1 MGQLEPTA
9 TGEVRAAEV
18 IASMCLAT
26 DLGMGFPFEH
36 GFHATLTTMRLCKIL
51 DVDEDTVA
59 RTYYACLL
67 MYAGCTVDGVERSQ
81 VFGGGMTEH
90 VTHRQF
96 GSALEGLTGVIRA
109 LPSPGASLPRRT
121 FQAITGLPRAAR
133 FRGGHFA
140 ALCEVAGMLAE
151 RLGVP
156 RSIYEMFPFLT
167 ERWDGAGVLKRA
179 SGDEIP
185 LPLRII
191 HVGRDATYQR
201 LIGDDDYVTNVI
213 ASRAGHAFDPEV
225 AAVFLD
231 NAADVL
237 GPRELSETMWED
249 VLASEPRPWLT
260 LEGPAIDQALGAIGA
275 FSDLVS
281 PHLTGHCSGVAQLA
295 AAAADLQGLGPAEVE
310 TIRRAALVHDVGRT
324 AVGTRVWNKP
334 GQLTA
339 DEREQVRLHPY
350 HTERVLARSPF
361 LSQLAP
367 IAMAHHERLDGSGY
381 HRGLESSSLSRA
393 ARLLAVAD
401 AFQSKTEPRPYRE
414 PLSPKEATEML
425 VGKAREGVFDPVMVM
440 AVAEAAGQARPA
452 IDRPAGLTERE
463 VEVVGLLARGLQTKQ
478 IARELDISAKT
489 VDRHIQNSYRKIGVS
504 SRAAATLFATENGLV
519 PR

>member
-1 MGQLEPTA
+1 
-9 TGEVRAAEV
+9 
-18 IASMCLAT
+18 MCLAT

-36 GFHATLTTMRLCKIL
+36 GLHATLTTMRLCEIL
-51 DVDEDTVA
+51 GVDEDIVS

-81 VFGGGMTEH
+81 VFGDSMTEH
-90 VTHRQF
+90 LTHRQF
-96 GSALEGLTGVIRA
+96 GSAVESLTGVIRA
-109 LPSPGASLPRRT
+109 LPSPESSLPRRT

-133 FRGGHFA
+133 FRGGHLA

-156 RSIYEMFPFLT
+156 QSVHEMFPFLT

-179 SGDEIP
+179 RGDEIP

-191 HVGRDATYQR
+191 QVGRDATYQR
-201 LIGDDDYVTNVI
+201 LIGDDDYVMDVI

-225 AAVFLD
+225 VAVFLD
-231 NAADVL
+231 NAAAIL
-237 GPRELSETMWED
+237 GPREPSETMWED
-249 VLASEPRPWLT
+249 MLASEPRPWLT
-260 LEGPAIDQALGAIGA
+260 LQGPAIDVALRAIGS

-281 PHLTGHCSGVAQLA
+281 PDLSGHSEAVAQLA
-295 AAAADLQGLGPAEVE
+295 AAAAEIQGFGPAEVQ

-324 AVGTRVWNKP
+324 AIDYRVWGKP
-334 GQLTA
+334 GRLTA

-350 HTERVLARSPF
+350 HTERVLAPSPF
-361 LSQLAP
+361 LSDLAP

-381 HRGLESSSLSRA
+381 HRGLDGSSLSRA
-393 ARLLAVAD
+393 ARLLTVAD

-414 PLSPKEATEML
+414 PLSPKETIELL
-425 VGKAREGVFDPVMVM
+425 VAKAEAGVMDPVMVM
-440 AVAEAAGQARPA
+440 AVAEAAGQARPT

-463 VEVVGLLARGLQTKQ
+463 VEVLGLLARGLQTKQ
-478 IARELDISAKT
+478 IARQMDISPKT

-504 SRAAATLFATENGLV
+504 SRAAATLFATENGLI